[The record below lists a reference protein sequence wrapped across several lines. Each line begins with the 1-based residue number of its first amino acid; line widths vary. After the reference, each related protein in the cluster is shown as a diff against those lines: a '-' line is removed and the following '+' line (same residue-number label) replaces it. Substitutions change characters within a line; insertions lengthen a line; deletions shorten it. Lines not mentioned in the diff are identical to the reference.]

1 MYFAKFFYKIR
12 IFDSYS
18 LKDKRKTRTSLI
30 KKIQSTYK
38 ISVAEVGDQDI
49 HNSLALACSM
59 VGSKRAIL
67 EEVFYGIIKLVE
79 QTYDVEVYES
89 DYQEY

>member
-1 MYFAKFFYKIR
+1 MYFAKFFYRIR

-38 ISVAEVGDQDI
+38 ISVAEVGDQDLY
-49 HNSLALACSM
+49 NSLALACSM
-59 VGSKRAIL
+59 VGSKRSIL
-67 EEVFYGIIKLVE
+67 EEVFYSIIKLIE
-79 QTYDVEVYES
+79 ETYDVEVYES